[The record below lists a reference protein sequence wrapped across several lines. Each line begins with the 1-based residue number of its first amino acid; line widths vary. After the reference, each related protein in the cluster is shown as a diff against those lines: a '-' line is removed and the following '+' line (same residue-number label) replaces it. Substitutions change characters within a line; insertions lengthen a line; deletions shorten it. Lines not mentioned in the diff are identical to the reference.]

1 MEAGEMARQL
11 IALTDLLENLGSI
24 TNTLTVILL

>member
-1 MEAGEMARQL
+1 MEAGEMARPL
-11 IALTDLLENLGSI
+11 KALTDLLENLGSI